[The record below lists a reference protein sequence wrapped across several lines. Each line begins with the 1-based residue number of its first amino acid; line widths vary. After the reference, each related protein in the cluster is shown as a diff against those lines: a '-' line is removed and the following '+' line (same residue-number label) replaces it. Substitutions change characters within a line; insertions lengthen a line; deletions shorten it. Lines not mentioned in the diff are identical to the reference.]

1 MREAKEGNEIR
12 MPNKQQTLYREPV
25 IFNNPDGEYHKKTSL
40 GLKPQKYSI
49 NIVIFCK

>member
-25 IFNNPDGEYHKKTSL
+25 IFNNPDGEYHKKNKLRPKAS
-40 GLKPQKYSI
+40 KIFNKYC
-49 NIVIFCK
+49 NIL